1 MRARRLKVRY
11 IRCSWGLLRRERD
24 RARAT
29 LSRTVRHEPRHARS
43 WRVDNSWQW
52 ELREEY
58 GLESGSST
66 RSAAAVAAAAVEEFG
81 GGDSGTSMLEA
92 IVRRWIQLQLFK
104 IGF

>member
-29 LSRTVRHEPRHARS
+29 LSRIVRHEPRQARS

-66 RSAAAVAAAAVEEFG
+66 RSAAAVVAEEYG
-81 GGDSGTSMLEA
+81 GGDLGISMVEA

-104 IGF
+104 IEF